1 MTDNPLINEIDKLHE
16 KIYLLEQQLAIK
28 SSDMDPVYLRPNIS
42 KITCLS
48 LATRLSGLDCIQEDY
63 HILLNHL
70 NNDSTISRSTINND
84 STISRSTVIAFINTK
99 REMKNLTYTYHDSIF
114 VQQLCNCYM
123 EKENCLFLDFVLG
136 FLFILSPNDTRENK
150 LIFCFRLLDTDKD
163 DKITFSQLQC
173 FILSSFKLLYEFQ
186 PGTEE
191 EMGVDSL
198 TLSYVTTDRAFRD
211 NNLEKNQSISLD
223 QLLLWYLK

>member
-1 MTDNPLINEIDKLHE
+1 MTDNSLINEIDKLHE

-28 SSDMDPVYLRPNIS
+28 SSNMDPIYLIPNIS

-48 LATRLSGLDCIQEDY
+48 LAKRLSGLGCLQEDY

-70 NNDSTISRSTINND
+70 NNDSIISD
-84 STISRSTVIAFINTK
+84 SKISRSTVIAFINK
-99 REMKNLTYTYHDSIF
+99 KLEMKNLTYTYHHSIF
-114 VQQLCNCYM
+114 VQQVCNCYM

-136 FLFILSPNDTRENK
+136 FLFILSPDDTRETK

-173 FILSSFKLLYEFQ
+173 FILSSFRLLYEFQ
-186 PGTEE
+186 PGTKEDI
-191 EMGVDSL
+191 GVDSL
-198 TLSYVTTDRAFRD
+198 TLSYVTTERVFRD

-223 QLLLWYLK
+223 QLLLWYQN